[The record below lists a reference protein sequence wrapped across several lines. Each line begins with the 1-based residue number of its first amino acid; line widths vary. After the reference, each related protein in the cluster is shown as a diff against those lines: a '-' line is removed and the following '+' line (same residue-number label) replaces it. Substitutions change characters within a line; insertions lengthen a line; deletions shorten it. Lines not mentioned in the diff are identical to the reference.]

1 MSIIIK
7 VQAIDIKKMQL
18 DEFYKYFQLTDVEEY
33 HNKYVRCDLAQMIPY
48 LFPSAHRLNR
58 KGGISADGKWVLYV
72 DKYEDDFD
80 INLLRTFCTKVSVHK
95 NQDDKGNTVYS
106 LYNVLTNFSLIQ
118 NKKIYPL
125 FRENLIYREYLD
137 NNPNIEGFT
146 DEDRNVIK
154 SFTLLQLN
162 DSIYANFL
170 LELIDKDYCH
180 PLTSEKD
187 LDRRRRTIKINHSDI
202 YDEAM
207 NIIND
212 HDNSDLN
219 DIRNNMKVKV
229 ANMMNYKNSLEALRR
244 LVGELDND

>member
-7 VQAIDIKKMQL
+7 IQAIDIEKMQL
-18 DEFYKYFQLTDVEEY
+18 NEFYKYFQRTDVEEY
-33 HNKYVRCDLAQMIPY
+33 PNKYVRCDLTQMIPY

-58 KGGISADGKWVLYV
+58 NGSISADSKWVIYV

-80 INLLRTFCTKVSVHK
+80 INLLRIFCTKISVHK
-95 NQDDKGNTVYS
+95 SKDDNGNTVYS

-125 FRENLIYREYLD
+125 FEENLIYRKYLD

-180 PLTSEKD
+180 PLTTEKD
-187 LDRRRRTIKINHSDI
+187 LAKRRRAIKTNHSDV

-229 ANMMNYKNSLEALRR
+229 ANMMNYRNSLEALKR
-244 LVGELDND
+244 LVGDIDND